1 MLSPTKG
8 DVFVLFG
15 DEKVTQT
22 ELASRNTTEEK
33 VAASEDWAEEGTRSH
48 DFSSQASHA
57 I

>member
-1 MLSPTKG
+1 MLTPIKG

-22 ELASRNTTEEK
+22 ELASRNTTEER

-48 DFSSQASHA
+48 DFSSQASHT